1 MWNNSFRHQ
10 KIAQG
15 CGLWEKE
22 NIQSKFHIYPSF
34 LLGIPSKPRE
44 REVEPN
50 GKQQSFYERNRLE
63 YRTAKQLEFTW
74 KGNKS
79 NCEPGSSIHLWKG
92 FLESSAKY

>member
-1 MWNNSFRHQ
+1 MWINSFKHQ

-15 CGLWEKE
+15 YGPWEKE
-22 NIQSKFHIYPSF
+22 NMQRKSHIYPSF

-63 YRTAKQLEFTW
+63 YRAAEQLEF
-74 KGNKS
+74 
-79 NCEPGSSIHLWKG
+79 I
-92 FLESSAKY
+92 